1 MNYGQRGAKIQWSV
15 AAVVRR
21 TGTESEGDGEA
32 TQTKAKRAQNFR

>member
-1 MNYGQRGAKIQWSV
+1 MSYGQRGSKIQWSV

-21 TGTESEGDGEA
+21 TVTESDGDGEA